1 MAPSVPGGECVGM
14 TPPSLTARL
23 CSAILGLVLAVA
35 PAGAIGA
42 TSKLPTLL
50 KGLRPMQVRIVRS
63 AELGCEPNCAEWIS
77 AEGDIVDA
85 TPGQFQK
92 VIASIGARKLPVFI
106 NSGGGSIEAAMA
118 IGRLLRA
125 RALDVSVTH
134 TDLIV
139 CATAKQNC
147 AAGAVGNNVKAIR
160 GLPNSYSA
168 YCASACT
175 LVLAA
180 GVERLASPWSHVGVH
195 SIVVFQTQYRVR
207 RTYRVT
213 TRQRPGGGLVTHRT
227 LLREQTIGA
236 TTTEVEVND
245 GTYQP
250 MEAYLRQMGI
260 ADALVPLME
269 ATPNSSIHWMTR
281 AEQDTTK
288 LVTRQES
295 GEALLNLV
303 DVPPL
308 SAADAA
314 ASVPGRGSANAI
326 VPTFYQGRQVQLV
339 FSASYDKTNDRVGLT
354 VSMQQNG
361 ELLRNQGLFATFGL
375 GGDRK
380 AYGFGA
386 DSEKPFAPLSA
397 SVPPA
402 EICPLRQTGALQ
414 VSLHPADLSAKQ
426 TVPLGETWPV
436 TITVAFAR
444 GLGDVLA
451 EACATQTAAWH

>member
-1 MAPSVPGGECVGM
+1 M
-14 TPPSLTARL
+14 TPPSLTARI
-23 CSAILGLVLAVA
+23 CAAMLVLLLAIG
-35 PAGAIGA
+35 PAGAAGA
-42 TSKLPTLL
+42 VSKLPTLL

-77 AEGDIVDA
+77 AEGDIVDG
-85 TPGQFQK
+85 TPALFQK
-92 VIASIGARKLPVFI
+92 VIASLGARKLPVFI

-139 CATAKQNC
+139 CATAKRNC
-147 AAGAVGNNVKAIR
+147 AAGAVGKDAKALR

-180 GVERLASPWSHVGVH
+180 GTERLASPWSHVGVH

-213 TRQRPGGGLVTHRT
+213 TRQRPGGGVVTRRT
-227 LLREQTIGA
+227 LLREQTIGS
-236 TTTEVEVND
+236 TTTEVAVND
-245 GTYQP
+245 STYQP

-269 ATPNSSIHWMTR
+269 ATPNSDIHWMTR
-281 AEQDTTK
+281 VEQDQTR
-288 LVTRQES
+288 LVTRQE
-295 GEALLNLV
+295 GGDALLDLL

-308 SAADAA
+308 STAEATGAG
-314 ASVPGRGSANAI
+314 ASGGKVHAI
-326 VPTFYQGRQVQLV
+326 VPAFYQGRAISLM
-339 FSASYDKTNDRVGLT
+339 FEASYDKAKSQVNLSVDLR
-354 VSMQQNG
+354 QNG
-361 ELLRNQGLFATFGL
+361 EILRSQGLFATFGL
-375 GGDRK
+375 GGGRR
-380 AYGFGA
+380 AYGFSA
-386 DSEKPFAPLSA
+386 DANSPFAPLA
-397 SVPPA
+397 VELAPQD
-402 EICPLRQTGALQ
+402 ICPLRQSGALQ
-414 VSLHPADLSAKQ
+414 LSVHPVDLSGKQ
-426 TVPLGETWPV
+426 AVQLGETRPV
-436 TITVAFAR
+436 TVTVAFAR
-444 GLGDVLA
+444 GLGGLLA